1 MPSQPRS
8 EFLRAILASLLRGRL
23 FLRDGHL
30 PPAGHRVH
38 DGFAGVGVASAAD
51 PATDAAVLV
60 ALEQL
65 GVRRVRLD
73 FSYGDLDNHVARFLD
88 ALIERGFNVWLH
100 LVQPAEA
107 AKRMATQAAR
117 TEWEEF
123 VDATLARWGERID
136 VVEIC
141 STVNRKSWAGYD
153 LDGFLAA
160 WDIGWRTARK
170 YELTIAGPS
179 VTDFEPLWNIGLLAL
194 LKKRGQLPDLHSN
207 NLFSE
212 RCTEPERW
220 DHKILGHAL
229 APLVRFNLMRKAR
242 LLARLSAEAG
252 VPRLASPAS
261 FWTLPRIE
269 RLLPDSELKQADY
282 LARHAILCAASGAL
296 ENAFWGPLICHRE
309 GLIDD
314 AHTPYPKRER
324 ITHYASIEGSI
335 SDFRKRPSFAA
346 LATFNRLIPGS
357 FYTGRLNTGQDL
369 EMHDFERGGQR
380 IHALWTINA
389 HAAALCDLYS
399 PETIATAQ
407 WQDCY
412 GQPLNETPTLVT
424 ETPLYALW
432 PEKANITVLP
442 DAAPLRN
449 FALHAHCQNGQHY
462 YHREADWHGVVRAA
476 NRTEADTLIAA
487 LHPENIGA
495 PPAKADALRHARN
508 AIWTVPDPRAESA
521 RLVVKQ
527 PVRFHLHKQLLD
539 RLKPS
544 KGRRSWNGAAELE
557 RRGLNTATPVAWFES
572 RTPGDLKRN
581 WYVCE
586 YVSGDL
592 SIGKLFSAIARGE
605 QRPEG
610 ISTEALYGALAD
622 FLVRMHNRG
631 IHFRDLSGGN
641 ILVHHDAE
649 TLTFTLIDTGRIHA
663 YHRGLPMRKR
673 LSDLV
678 RAFNRLPPN
687 GRRRALRLYLAAT
700 GRHPKPWHG
709 WPFKLY
715 DLKVSMKRKIGRKA
729 WRRWL
734 GRDKKPL

>member
-1 MPSQPRS
+1 MSSQVRS
-8 EFLRAILASLLRGRL
+8 EFLQAILASVLRGRL
-23 FLRDGHL
+23 FLREGHL

-38 DGFAGVGVASAAD
+38 DGFAGVGVATAPD
-51 PATDAAVLV
+51 PATDAAILS
-60 ALEQL
+60 ALEEL

-88 ALIERGFNVWLH
+88 ALIEHGFDVWLH
-100 LVQPAEA
+100 LVQPADA
-107 AKRMATQAAR
+107 AQHMGTQAAR
-117 TEWEEF
+117 TEWAEF
-123 VDATLARWGERID
+123 VDTTLARWGERID
-136 VVEIC
+136 LVEIG
-141 STVNRKSWAGYD
+141 STVNRKRWAGYD
-153 LDGFLAA
+153 LDGFMAA
-160 WDIGWRTARK
+160 WDIGWRAARK
-170 YELTIAGPS
+170 YGLTLAGPS

-194 LKKRGQLPDLHSN
+194 LKKRDQLPDLHSN

-229 APLVRFNLMRKAR
+229 APLVRFNLVRKAR

-252 VPRLASPAS
+252 VLRLASPAS

-296 ENAFWGPLICHRE
+296 ENAFWGPLVCHRE

-314 AHTPYPKRER
+314 AHTPYPKLER
-324 ITHYASIEGSI
+324 ITHYASIEGAI
-335 SDFRKRPSFAA
+335 SDFRKRPAFAA
-346 LATFNRLIPGS
+346 LAAFNRLIPGGR
-357 FYTGRLNTGQDL
+357 YTGRLNTGQGL
-369 EMHDFERGGQR
+369 EMHGFERDGQR

-389 HAAALCDLYS
+389 RAAALCDLYP
-399 PETIATAQ
+399 PETLAAAQ
-407 WQDCY
+407 WQNGY
-412 GQPLNETPTLVT
+412 GQPLDETPTLVT

-432 PEKANITVLP
+432 PENSTVNVLP
-442 DAAPLRN
+442 DAAPLEN
-449 FALHAHCQNGQHY
+449 FTLHAHCRTAQHY
-462 YHREADWHGVVRAA
+462 YYRDAHWHGVVRAS
-476 NRTEADTLIAA
+476 NRAEADTLIAA
-487 LHPENIGA
+487 LHPEHIGS
-495 PPAKADALRHARN
+495 PPVKADALRHARN
-508 AIWTVPDPRAESA
+508 AIWTVPDPRAENA

-539 RLKPS
+539 RFKPS

-557 RRGLNTATPVAWFES
+557 RRGIHTATPVAWFES

-605 QRPEG
+605 QNPEG
-610 ISTEALYGALAD
+610 ISTEALYSALAD
-622 FLVRMHNRG
+622 FLVRMHHRG

-641 ILVHHDAE
+641 ILVHRDAE
-649 TLTFTLIDTGRIHA
+649 TLSFSLIDTGRIHA
-663 YHRGLPMRKR
+663 FHRGLPMRKR

-678 RAFNRLPPN
+678 RAFNRLPPD
-687 GRRRALRLYLAAT
+687 GRERALRLYLAAA
-700 GRHPKPWHG
+700 GRQPKPWHD
-709 WPFKLY
+709 WSFRLY
-715 DLKVSMKRKIGRKA
+715 DFKVGMKRRVGRKA
-729 WRRWL
+729 WKRWL
-734 GRDKKPL
+734 GRDQKPR